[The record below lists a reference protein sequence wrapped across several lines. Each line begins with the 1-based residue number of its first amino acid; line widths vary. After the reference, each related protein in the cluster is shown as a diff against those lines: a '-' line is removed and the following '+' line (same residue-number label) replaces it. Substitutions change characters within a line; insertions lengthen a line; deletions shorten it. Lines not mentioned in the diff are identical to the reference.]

1 MFEKEEI
8 VLIRDPM
15 NFVGRAPEQAVE
27 FVEEYLEPSIEEF
40 KDCIGLN
47 VDLKV

>member
-1 MFEKEEI
+1 
-8 VLIRDPM
+8 M
-15 NFVGRAPEQAVE
+15 NFVGRAHEQVVE